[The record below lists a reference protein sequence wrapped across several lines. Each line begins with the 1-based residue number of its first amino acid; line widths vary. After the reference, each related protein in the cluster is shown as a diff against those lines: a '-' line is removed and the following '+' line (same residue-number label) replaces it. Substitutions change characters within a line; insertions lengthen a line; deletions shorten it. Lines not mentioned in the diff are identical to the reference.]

1 MLYGESI
8 QPRTVNQSQLRM
20 FASEVSES
28 FLPGRR
34 GLLATVVD
42 IGISVYLVEREL
54 EARTH
59 IPVGITPWYL
69 VDDEW
74 YQLNPILGEKYA

>member
-8 QPRTVNQSQLRM
+8 QPRTVNQNQLRM
-20 FASEVSES
+20 FANEVSKS

-34 GLLATVVD
+34 GLFATVVD
-42 IGISVYLVEREL
+42 IDISDECDAYFVERGS

-59 IPVGITPWYL
+59 IPVGITPW
-69 VDDEW
+69 
-74 YQLNPILGEKYA
+74 

>member
-1 MLYGESI
+1 
-8 QPRTVNQSQLRM
+8 M

-34 GLLATVVD
+34 GLLATVVG

-54 EARTH
+54 EACTH

-69 VDDEW
+69 VDDKRWMSSTPRAERMAS
-74 YQLNPILGEKYA
+74 QLSVRGVKYH